1 MRDIGHADFAL
12 LLSASRVPTR
22 GERLDNSHS
31 GRWVLCSSTGTSGF
45 RSRGSDESASS
56 LRIRIPARKPSQ
68 DKQRS
73 KNLIFSSS
81 QLHCEDACVRLRATS
96 FPKERVRRNDEDKKS
111 LHCARIGGYRLWPR
125 QCQSEA
131 ADCRSA
137 AKQSRDQ
144 SRGAGDRQ
152 FTIWPYTGFG
162 AAGHRSNGATLC
174 GRQPAAIRGIQQ
186 HRLRLYRLWCVAR
199 ISVSRKAWVA
209 RERRTA

>member
-81 QLHCEDACVRLRATS
+81 QLHCEDACVRLRQALSKVSTFFFGTRNCHAQKS
-96 FPKERVRRNDEDKKS
+96 LTGQTHPCRVRIRLKQDNGVALFQRSSDKIS
-111 LHCARIGGYRLWPR
+111 GIRL
-125 QCQSEA
+125 
-131 ADCRSA
+131 
-137 AKQSRDQ
+137 
-144 SRGAGDRQ
+144 G
-152 FTIWPYTGFG
+152 
-162 AAGHRSNGATLC
+162 
-174 GRQPAAIRGIQQ
+174 
-186 HRLRLYRLWCVAR
+186 
-199 ISVSRKAWVA
+199 
-209 RERRTA
+209 